1 MASEPEALS
10 PDEAVAAIDGED
22 IQMVKALNAAY
33 EKLTGQIS
41 RVIVGQKKVIEEV
54 LVAVFCRG
62 HGLLVGVPGLAKTL
76 LVSTIARV

>member
-1 MASEPEALS
+1 VASEPEALS
-10 PDEAVAAIDGED
+10 PGEAVAAIDGED

-62 HGLLVGVPGLAKTL
+62 HGLLVGVPGLA
-76 LVSTIARV
+76 